1 MVRRILTFM
10 VLGVGI
16 SVVFWGMSF
25 SRTVMAGP
33 GGDKNERGRKL
44 YLRYCASCHGVDAKG
59 HGPAAPSSKQAP
71 ADLTAIPNEN
81 GKFPALHVQYV
92 ISGEREITAH
102 GTRTMPVWGKIF
114 QKTEGDMIA
123 KADIYALQK
132 YIESIQKK

>member
-1 MVRRILTFM
+1 MVRRFLTFM

-16 SVVFWGMSF
+16 SVVFWATHF

-33 GGDKNERGRKL
+33 AGDANVRGRKL
-44 YLRYCASCHGVDAKG
+44 YVQYCASCHGLDGTG
-59 HGPAAPSSKQAP
+59 HGPAAPSLKDAP
-71 ADLTAIPNEN
+71 ADLTAIPKEN
-81 GKFPALHVQYV
+81 GKYPALHVQYV
-92 ISGEREITAH
+92 ISGEKEITAH

-114 QKTEGDMIA
+114 RKTEGEMIA